1 VDERGYFVT
10 EMVWEEVPDESGST
24 ENEISSLNK
33 IEPSSSFT
41 RSDTSASN
49 KENKANL
56 MPAAGE
62 KEKGLKAQPA
72 NKTPATKKN
81 DAKPTTACG
90 GQKSMMSFFTKK

>member
-24 ENEISSLNK
+24 ENEISALNK
-33 IEPSSSFT
+33 IEPLT

-56 MPAAGE
+56 MPTAGE

-72 NKTPATKKN
+72 NKTPATKKT
-81 DAKPTTACG
+81 DTKPTTTGG